1 MSYEKSWTDKVKKE
15 NFIIFMMKKR
25 KLDNSAY
32 ELGKEDP
39 QLKCV
44 PKEKK
49 NLSMLLTAICKI
61 SNKKE

>member
-1 MSYEKSWTDKVKKE
+1 
-15 NFIIFMMKKR
+15 MMKKR